1 MTADESAREQSDV
14 STSRPRID
22 DVLGAELERVALDA
36 AVTAGQFVVSRR
48 PQRLGFDTKSSD
60 TDVVTEMDRRSEELI
75 RGHLLSV
82 RPQDAVHGEEGNDRA
97 GTSGIT
103 WVVDP
108 IDGTVNYLYG
118 LPAYAVSVAAV
129 VGDPRV
135 TGAWEPVAGAVYNP
149 VSGQVFHARTG
160 GGAAVR
166 YVGHTVSSDTPLTV
180 GEGPSLDQC
189 LLATGFAY
197 ESQVRARQAD
207 VLRAVLPVVR
217 DIRRFGSAALDLC
230 AVAAGTVDA
239 YFEEGLNPWDL
250 AAGWLVV
257 TEAGGVVSGW
267 LGRSPSFQGVVA
279 APAALHPQLLGL
291 LESAIPR

>member
-1 MTADESAREQSDV
+1 MTHDEVSEPTTSAAPWPV
-14 STSRPRID
+14 VD
-22 DVLGAELERVALDA
+22 DALGGELETVALDA

-48 PQRLGFDTKSSD
+48 PQRLGVDTKSSD

-75 RGHLLSV
+75 RYHLLTV
-82 RPQDAVHGEEGNDRA
+82 RPQDAVYGEEGNDRA

-135 TGAWEPVAGAVYNP
+135 SGAWRPVAGAVYNP
-149 VSGQVFHARTG
+149 VSGQAFHARVG

-166 YVGHTVSSDTPLTV
+166 YVGHTVSADTRLTV
-180 GEGPSLDQC
+180 GDGPSLDQC

-197 ESQVRARQAD
+197 GSQVRARQAD
-207 VLRAVLPVVR
+207 VLRAVLPAVR

-230 AVAAGTVDA
+230 AVALGTVDA

-257 TEAGGVVSGW
+257 SEAGGTLSGW
-267 LGRSPSFQGVVA
+267 HGRAPGAQGVVA
-279 APAALHPQLLGL
+279 APPVLHARLLTL
-291 LESAIPR
+291 LESVIAD